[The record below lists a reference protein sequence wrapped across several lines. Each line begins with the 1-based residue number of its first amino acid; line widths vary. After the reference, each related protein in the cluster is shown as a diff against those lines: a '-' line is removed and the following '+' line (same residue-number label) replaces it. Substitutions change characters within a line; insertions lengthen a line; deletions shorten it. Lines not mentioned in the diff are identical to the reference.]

1 MTKQLALALALLLL
15 VTPAVFADDAA
26 PMQGAGEEKALSVFT
41 YQFKHKEAEKAA
53 SAIKT
58 LVSAEGTVSIQPSS
72 NSIVITDRAENLKN
86 ISAALQKY
94 DTPPQPVKLSVRLAT
109 AARVQ
114 GEGAIPES
122 LKDIGPKLAVMR
134 YNSLESLG
142 AANIESREGQPGLVE
157 LSAGYRADFRLG
169 EFDPATDT
177 IQLADFKLSKLQG
190 DQLAQIYKTTLNLKV
205 GQTLIFGATRDP
217 QSNRALIVVIT
228 AKR

>member
-1 MTKQLALALALLLL
+1 MTKRIALAAALLFM
-15 VTPAVFADDAA
+15 TAAVFANEAA
-26 PMQGAGEEKALSVFT
+26 VQGAGGEKPLSVFT

-94 DTPPQPVKLSVRLAT
+94 DTPPQPVKLSIRLAT

-114 GEGAIPES
+114 GAGSIPES
-122 LKDIGPKLAVMR
+122 LEDIGPKLAVMR

-142 AANIESREGQPGLVE
+142 AANVESREGQPGLVE
-157 LSAGYRADFRLG
+157 LAAGYRADFRLG

-177 IQLADFKLSKLQG
+177 IQLVDFKLLKFQA